1 MFARLRPT
9 YATATTT
16 SAQCT
21 VLRGTILRVAG
32 NYVHWQSMKL
42 KAIKQ
47 PRRRSD
53 SVYSHHQLFNTRF
66 DSLFERLEAATPAS
80 APGDPQL
87 FTEHN
92 HPLMLQ

>member
-1 MFARLRPT
+1 MFARLRLT
-9 YATATTT
+9 YTTATT

-21 VLRGTILRVAG
+21 VLLGTILRVAA

-47 PRRRSD
+47 PRKRSD
-53 SVYSHHQLFNTRF
+53 SVYFRHQLFSTWF

-87 FTEHN
+87 FTEDN
-92 HPLMLQ
+92 HPLMLH